1 MVRSLIK
8 ISYIASLDNVMEAL
22 NQGANAYVTKPVKT
36 AKLLALIQEKLE
48 EQKQSEQITENKVTD

>member
-1 MVRSLIK
+1 VRSLIK
-8 ISYIASLDNVMEAL
+8 ISFIASLDNVMEAL
-22 NQGANAYVTKPVKT
+22 NQGANAYVTKPVKP